1 MNFLICNQRHFC
13 NSKTSILDIKWHF
26 WAHFKHQ
33 FFRLFSAF
41 SNVADDTFMGLI
53 CLIFWMWLFKL
64 LKRTKVESDTRIVEL
79 VTAYSRKFSESPDG
93 GTKDVVFVK
102 CIIIFRL
109 FLFICKF
116 HFWVPTMWVLELK
129 AGHSTMKGCLFY
141 YLRSWSCLQ
150 KFFVVNGYRVSC
162 LEMCCSS
169 TFLPSYITS
178 M

>member
-79 VTAYSRKFSESPDG
+79 VTAYSRKFSESWWRN
-93 GTKDVVFVK
+93 KR
-102 CIIIFRL
+102 CRL
-109 FLFICKF
+109 RQVHHHFPTIPFHMQIPFLGSDNVSIRVESRAFNNEGL
-116 HFWVPTMWVLELK
+116 PVL
-129 AGHSTMKGCLFY
+129 LF
-141 YLRSWSCLQ
+141 
-150 KFFVVNGYRVSC
+150 
-162 LEMCCSS
+162 
-169 TFLPSYITS
+169 T
-178 M
+178 